1 MINQQNGKV
10 KNAGKNQLKSFS
22 AAFRG
27 IFYVIRDESHMRFHL
42 VACFYVFLF
51 GILFHLSSVQWCILI
66 FFSSLVII
74 SEIIN
79 TCIERL
85 CDIYTTKYNRS
96 IGIIK
101 DISAGGVLICSI
113 FSVIAGILIL
123 GDINKIFSIIG
134 FYRESPLAL
143 AQLAFTIIISF
154 FFIKYG
160 GRNAAKITK

>member
-1 MINQQNGKV
+1 MINHHNSKV
-10 KNAGKNQLKSFS
+10 ENTGTNQLKSFS

-51 GILFHLSSVQWCILI
+51 GILFHLSLVQWCILI
-66 FFSSLVII
+66 FFSSFVTV

-85 CDIYTTKYNRS
+85 CDLYTTKYNRR
-96 IGIIK
+96 IGKIK
-101 DISAGGVLICSI
+101 DISAGGVLLCSI
-113 FSVIAGILIL
+113 FSVTAGILIF
-123 GDINKIFSIIG
+123 GDIDKIFSVIS

-154 FFIKYG
+154 VFIKYG
-160 GRNAAKITK
+160 GRNAPKNRK